1 MVIYE
6 KDIVQ
11 MLDAIQNA
19 DYKSSLSQIIFPVAQ
34 MLQKKLTEQLLL
46 VENLP
51 LIYVVYNCISTLN
64 CARIIKIFYRRLKFS
79 DNNQII
85 TI

>member
-6 KDIVQ
+6 KEIVQ

-51 LIYVVYNCISTLN
+51 LIYVV
-64 CARIIKIFYRRLKFS
+64 
-79 DNNQII
+79 
-85 TI
+85 

>member
-11 MLDAIQNA
+11 MLDAIYIQNA

-51 LIYVVYNCISTLN
+51 LIYVV
-64 CARIIKIFYRRLKFS
+64 
-79 DNNQII
+79 
-85 TI
+85 